1 MDIEVL
7 LLIESHIHS
16 TIKSHKTQEEGQ
28 WEALIYGLH

>member
-16 TIKSHKTQEEGQ
+16 TI
-28 WEALIYGLH
+28 